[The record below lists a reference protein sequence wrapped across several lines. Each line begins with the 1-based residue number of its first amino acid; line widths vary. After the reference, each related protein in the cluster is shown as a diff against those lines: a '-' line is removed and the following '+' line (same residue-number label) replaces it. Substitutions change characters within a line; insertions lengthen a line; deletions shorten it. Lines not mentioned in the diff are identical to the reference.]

1 MDSKTKLKNRTDVFV
16 MLIAVTGVLIVLN
29 MISFKVFGRIDLTA
43 SRAHTLSKASI
54 EAARA
59 LDDVTVTAYIS
70 KKLPEAVDLGTGQE
84 VTLKGV
90 ERAFR
95 DKLEEYV
102 AASDGHLKLVYA
114 DEDSPNKGS
123 IEKQAEDSKVKLF
136 AAKEAKI
143 AKGQLEFTRYA
154 MGAVFNYKNVEEVF
168 PLALQPEFYEFE
180 TTKIL
185 VRLKEKYEKSLLM
198 KDVLGTGKDLHESV
212 KACNE
217 KLKTIAEK
225 KPEEGQDLALAAGK
239 KDKTSEAVAG
249 FKAAKADLDKLC
261 GAIGPKLEKAKATFK
276 GRSTYVDLL
285 LDDVDQFSQLYGEL
299 GKVLAGQ
306 PIGEGAD
313 AQPAPPGAALQV
325 QALMGKT
332 WEEVDH
338 DHTNLANSP
347 GQKTIG
353 VMCGHQEFCP
363 FGRRDTLVKPELGM
377 LMGQKNPLMQQIMQG
392 AQQIEQAV
400 NETNSRI
407 NEGLFVK
414 RGFTIKQVSAGDPV
428 PADLDALMI
437 YAPRTELSEWDQY
450 VIDQM
455 LVRGKPV
462 VVFAQMWDVALQNIK
477 IADDLAEEPAAN
489 YNGISR
495 VNTNL
500 DTVLEKYGVKLERNL
515 VLEKKNIEN
524 VRVTF
529 VRQERGI
536 QWQSQKDFAYP
547 LLPVAKKFDDAHP
560 LVRGIP
566 QLSLPFASTVS
577 ATDKVKGKPGFEVVE
592 LVKTSPDAFV
602 KDGSIPVLPQMVAEL
617 TMKEAA
623 TGPHTLALF
632 VKGPF
637 ESAFKGKDIPKR
649 PEKKKA
655 QQDPRMPEPPEKAFD
670 PEVEK
675 RNFKGEGEGR
685 LLVIGSNLGIEGLDI
700 DRILE
705 GFDMQKLGQMSG
717 ELIKDFQKW
726 RAGFQNWQIRIGQV
740 AHTLQDNLRFMA
752 NVLDWSTSQEALV
765 EIRSKGYTRR
775 PLEDVEPGQVKVLR
789 WASILGT
796 PLLLIAYGL
805 LRVASRRKRN
815 LALKV

>member
-1 MDSKTKLKNRTDVFV
+1 
-16 MLIAVTGVLIVLN
+16 
-29 MISFKVFGRIDLTA
+29 
-43 SRAHTLSKASI
+43 
-54 EAARA
+54 
-59 LDDVTVTAYIS
+59 
-70 KKLPEAVDLGTGQE
+70 
-84 VTLKGV
+84 
-90 ERAFR
+90 
-95 DKLEEYV
+95 
-102 AASDGHLKLVYA
+102 
-114 DEDSPNKGS
+114 
-123 IEKQAEDSKVKLF
+123 
-136 AAKEAKI
+136 
-143 AKGQLEFTRYA
+143 
-154 MGAVFNYKNVEEVF
+154 
-168 PLALQPEFYEFE
+168 
-180 TTKIL
+180 
-185 VRLKEKYEKSLLM
+185 
-198 KDVLGTGKDLHESV
+198 
-212 KACNE
+212 
-217 KLKTIAEK
+217 
-225 KPEEGQDLALAAGK
+225 
-239 KDKTSEAVAG
+239 
-249 FKAAKADLDKLC
+249 
-261 GAIGPKLEKAKATFK
+261 
-276 GRSTYVDLL
+276 
-285 LDDVDQFSQLYGEL
+285 
-299 GKVLAGQ
+299 
-306 PIGEGAD
+306 
-313 AQPAPPGAALQV
+313 
-325 QALMGKT
+325 
-332 WEEVDH
+332 
-338 DHTNLANSP
+338 
-347 GQKTIG
+347 
-353 VMCGHQEFCP
+353 
-363 FGRRDTLVKPELGM
+363 
-377 LMGQKNPLMQQIMQG
+377 
-392 AQQIEQAV
+392 
-400 NETNSRI
+400 
-407 NEGLFVK
+407 
-414 RGFTIKQVSAGDPV
+414 
-428 PADLDALMI
+428 
-437 YAPRTELSEWDQY
+437 
-450 VIDQM
+450 
-455 LVRGKPV
+455 
-462 VVFAQMWDVALQNIK
+462 
-477 IADDLAEEPAAN
+477 
-489 YNGISR
+489 
-495 VNTNL
+495 
-500 DTVLEKYGVKLERNL
+500 
-515 VLEKKNIEN
+515 
-524 VRVTF
+524 VRVTC